1 MRRYGIIL
9 VTLAALGAVA
19 LSQTR
24 AVEEQLPAGTGT
36 FLRMIVASVSRQVGL
51 GPSLVIGGTPT
62 APLLDVNPAS
72 IPTVT
77 IRNKAVSL
85 TFTSGSVTLPDAPL
99 ANTTVDVYVGGFYQE
114 IGVDYTI
121 SGSSL
126 TPTVAG
132 LPVWQRQGK
141 VIAKYFF

>member
-1 MRRYGIIL
+1 MRRYGLIL
-9 VTLAALGAVA
+9 LTLAALAAAA

-24 AVEEQLPAGTGT
+24 VADEQLPGAPGT
-36 FLRMIVASVSRQVGL
+36 FLRMIVSSTSRLVGL

-99 ANTTVDVYVGGFYQE
+99 ANTTVDVYVGGLYQE
-114 IGVDYTI
+114 VGFDYTL
-121 SGSSL
+121 SGSTL
-126 TPTVAG
+126 TPTAAG